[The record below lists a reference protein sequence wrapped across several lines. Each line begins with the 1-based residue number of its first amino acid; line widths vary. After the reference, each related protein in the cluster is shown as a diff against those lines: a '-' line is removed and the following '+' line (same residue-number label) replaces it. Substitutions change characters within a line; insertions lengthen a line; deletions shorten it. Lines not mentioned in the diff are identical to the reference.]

1 MKPMRR
7 KLVGYVREK
16 YGYSRRR
23 ACSLVRFNR
32 SSFYYRKKEQ
42 PFNDALA
49 IRIREIAHH
58 RIHYGFRRVHATLR
72 REGWVAGIDRVK
84 RLYRLEGLNLRPKQ
98 RNRRRSDVQREV
110 AMVALGPNEVW
121 SMDFMHDRL
130 ANGSSYRLLTV
141 VDNFTRECVAL
152 HPDQRLS
159 SADVIEVL
167 NLAIRQRGKPR
178 AIRCDNGSEFASIAV
193 DQWAYWN
200 SIQIDFSRPGKPTD
214 NAYCESFNGTV
225 RKELLNASWF
235 PTLESA
241 RRGTRE
247 WRRHYN
253 AERLHGSLG
262 HKTPEEFA
270 LTAKSQ
276 LAS

>member
-1 MKPMRR
+1 MRR

-16 YGYSRRR
+16 YGYSHRR
-23 ACSLVRFNR
+23 ACSLVRFTR
-32 SSFYYRKKEQ
+32 STLYYRKKEQ
-42 PFNDALA
+42 PFNDALS
-49 IRIREIAHH
+49 IRIREIALH

-98 RNRRRSDVQREV
+98 RKRRRSDVQREI

-130 ANGSSYRLLTV
+130 ADGSSYRLLTV

-159 SADVIEVL
+159 STDVIDVL
-167 NLAIRQRGKPR
+167 NAAIRERGKPR

-193 DQWAYWN
+193 DQWAHWN
-200 SIQIDFSRPGKPTD
+200 AIQIDFSRPGKPTD

-235 PTLESA
+235 LTLNAA
-241 RRGTRE
+241 RRATRE

-270 LTAKSQ
+270 LTAKTQ
-276 LAS
+276 LLG

>member
-16 YGYSRRR
+16 FGYSRRR
-23 ACSLVRFNR
+23 ACRLVRFNR
-32 SSFYYRKKEQ
+32 ATFYYKSKEQ
-42 PFNDALA
+42 GFNDALRL
-49 IRIREIAHH
+49 RIREVALH

-98 RNRRRSDVQREV
+98 RRRRRSDVQREV
-110 AMVALGPNEVW
+110 AMVALSRNEVW

-130 ANGSSYRLLTV
+130 SDGSAYRLLTV
-141 VDNFTRECVAL
+141 VDVFTRECVAL
-152 HPDQRLS
+152 HAERRLS
-159 SADVIEVL
+159 SGDVIEVL
-167 NLAIRQRGKPR
+167 NAAIKQRGKPR
-178 AIRCDNGSEFASIAV
+178 ALRCDNGSEFASIAV

-200 SIQIDFSRPGKPTD
+200 EIQIDFSRPGKPTD
-214 NAYCESFNGTV
+214 NAHCESFNGTV

-235 PTLESA
+235 LDLDSV
-241 RRGTRE
+241 RRATRE
-247 WRRHYN
+247 WRRYYN

-270 LTAKSQ
+270 LTGKSQ
-276 LAS
+276 RAS